1 MLGRSPR
8 GLSASGSIT
17 ESGKN
22 TFLTTV
28 VTELIDRLR
37 LAPPARV
44 LSVLTLQGAVAHV
57 DMPVES
63 GPTLYLPHSQK
74 STHGY
79 LAYWIPSTA
88 DSPL

>member
-1 MLGRSPR
+1 M
-8 GLSASGSIT
+8 
-17 ESGKN
+17 
-22 TFLTTV
+22 
-28 VTELIDRLR
+28 TELIDRLR

-79 LAYWIPSTA
+79 LAYWIPEFQDYSVANHIRRRWPRATWSGSTR
-88 DSPL
+88 P